1 MTEPTTS
8 TTKFT
13 TTNRKWWHALGP
25 GIITA
30 ALVFGPG
37 SLTITS
43 KLGAQFGYQL
53 WWVVLVAVGFMVVFT
68 EMGARLGLASS
79 VSSLAIIQQRWGKVA
94 ARLIGLGIFC
104 ITASFQAGNTVG
116 AGLAF
121 AELFGTA
128 IEPWIIFFSL
138 LAIGLLFFRSFYQVL
153 EKVMIG
159 LVGLMIVSFLIT
171 LLLAQPQWSALFRG
185 LIPGVPAGAEVLT
198 IALVASSFSVVGAFY
213 QSYLVK
219 EKGWSRQDSHSSKRE
234 SIAGVLVLGMISS
247 FILINAAAVL
257 YPQGIPVNSAA
268 DMGLALEPLYGST
281 ATVIFMLGLFGA
293 SFSSLLGNATIGGAL
308 ASDAFFGSYQLAD
321 AKVRRAILL
330 VILIGTAIALKFGRL
345 PLELIIFAQAITILI
360 APIIAIALLLVA
372 KDRTMMGSLKN
383 RSWQTGVAI
392 LGIGV
397 LLFLAITHFRMQ
409 FLS

>member
-1 MTEPTTS
+1 MAEPITS
-8 TTKFT
+8 TAKST
-13 TTNRKWWHALGP
+13 TANRKWWQALGP

-37 SLTITS
+37 SLTVTS
-43 KLGAQFGYQL
+43 KLGAQYGYQL
-53 WWVVLVAVGFMVVFT
+53 WWVVLMAVGFMIVFT
-68 EMGARLGLASS
+68 EMGARLGMASS
-79 VSSLAIIQQRWGKVA
+79 ASSLAIIQQRWGKVA

-138 LAIGLLFFRSFYQVL
+138 LAIGLLFFRSFYRVL

-159 LVGLMIVSFLIT
+159 LVGLMILSFLIT
-171 LLLAQPQWSALFRG
+171 LLLAQPQWGALFQG

-198 IALVASSFSVVGAFY
+198 IALIASSFSVVGAFY

-219 EKGWSRQDSHSSKRE
+219 EKGWSKQDSLSGKRE
-234 SIAGVLVLGMISS
+234 SIAGVLVLGLISS
-247 FILINAAAVL
+247 FILINAGAVL

-308 ASDAFFGSYQLAD
+308 VSDAFFGSYQLSN

-330 VILIGTAIALKFGRL
+330 VILIGAAIALQFGRL

-360 APIIAIALLLVA
+360 APVIAIALLLVA
-372 KDRTMMGSLKN
+372 KDSELMGTLKN
-383 RSWQTGVAI
+383 SRWQTGLAV